1 MRDQILSE
9 IKRLAEANGGQ
20 APGRQA
26 FLAAT
31 GIREA
36 DWLGRYWARW
46 GDAVAEAGF
55 APNEL
60 QGRLSADAVLRQLA
74 TAARHYGRMP
84 SEAELRLYGRA
95 NPGFPGHSTFNN
107 HFGSKAETT
116 DRLREWVAARE
127 DFADVAAILGPR
139 AAPTA
144 SSAPARATNRPD
156 GFVYLIRSGDHH
168 KIGRTDNIE
177 RRFKEITIALPAT
190 ATIEH
195 HIRTDDPAGIETYWH
210 RRFADRRA
218 NGEWFKLTPADV
230 TAFKRRKF
238 Q

>member
-9 IKRLAEANGGQ
+9 IKRLAEASGGQ

-26 FLAAT
+26 FRAAT

-36 DWLGRYWARW
+36 DWLGRYWASW
-46 GDAVAEAGF
+46 GDAIAEAGF
-55 APNEL
+55 TPNEL
-60 QGRLSADAVLRQLA
+60 QRRLDADSVLEHLAVA
-74 TAARHYGRMP
+74 TRHYGRAP
-84 SEAELRLYGRA
+84 SEAQLRMYSRS

-107 HFGSKAETT
+107 HFGDKAATI
-116 DRLREWVAARE
+116 DRLRDWVVSRPA
-127 DFADVAAILGPR
+127 FADVAALLGPR
-139 AAPTA
+139 AE
-144 SSAPARATNRPD
+144 APAGGPTRAITPVD
-156 GFVYLIRSGDHH
+156 GYVYLIRSGDHH

-177 RRFKEITIALPAT
+177 RRFKEISIALPAA

-195 HIRTDDPAGIETYWH
+195 HIRTDDPNGIEAYWH

-218 NGEWFKLTPADV
+218 NGEWFKLGPADV
-230 TAFKRRKF
+230 AAFKRRKF